1 MNENLPIGI
10 LPELHPD
17 VFPEVMVR
25 SNDDWSGLARNLMD
39 AGIFGASDVPDYVED
54 TRQVIFH
61 GLTAWCTRH
70 IKETD
75 YISLGF
81 MLKTVAELT
90 NEFSLVSEDEL
101 PKQKYVLL
109 LLCENSICC
118 HVEPVASIL
127 EKICPGLIA
136 TAFDTL
142 FRASLIANFVLLPQD
157 TLEIFALMNWEGDSS
172 VSDNEARQWLME
184 YHGEVND
191 DYLPSVIRKECGESV
206 CFGSTTTLS
215 LKRLIRLS
223 QSRDRRIAAIAGQIL
238 KLKGRIQNAKAKRAD
253 HDLCGIESLLD
264 AFRCIKPCT
273 IFFNEN
279 RLVYDAVSDDYQT
292 GMSADGTDFQG
303 YACIPDEVLEI
314 KRFFERL
321 ETLFDLIYAMGEMI
335 ELVTVQ

>member
-25 SNDDWSGLARNLMD
+25 SNDDWSDFARNLMD
-39 AGIFGASDVPDYVED
+39 AGIFDASDVPDYVED

-81 MLKTVAELT
+81 MLKTVTELT

-109 LLCENSICC
+109 LSYENSICC
-118 HVEPVASIL
+118 YVEPVASIL
-127 EKICPGLIA
+127 EKVCPGLIA

-142 FRASLIANFVLLPQD
+142 LRASLIANFVLLPQD

-172 VSDNEARQWLME
+172 VSDDEARQWLME
-184 YHGEVND
+184 SHGEVND

-206 CFGSTTTLS
+206 CFGRTMLP

-253 HDLCGIESLLD
+253 HDLCGIENLLD

-303 YACIPDEVLEI
+303 FACIPDEVLEI

>member
-70 IKETD
+70 IRETD
-75 YISLGF
+75 CISLGF
-81 MLKTVAELT
+81 MLKTVTELT
-90 NEFSLVSEDEL
+90 NEFSLVPEDEL
-101 PKQKYVLL
+101 PKQQYVLL
-109 LLCENSICC
+109 LSYENSICC
-118 HVEPVASIL
+118 YVEPVASIL
-127 EKICPGLIA
+127 EKVCPGLIA

-142 FRASLIANFVLLPQD
+142 LRASLIANFVLLPQD
-157 TLEIFALMNWEGDSS
+157 TLEIFALTNWEGDSS
-172 VSDNEARQWLME
+172 VSDDEARQWLME
-184 YHGEVND
+184 SHGEVND
-191 DYLPSVIRKECGESV
+191 NYLPSVIMKECGESV
-206 CFGSTTTLS
+206 CFGRTMLP

-223 QSRDRRIAAIAGQIL
+223 QSRDQRIAAIAGQIL
-238 KLKGRIQNAKAKRAD
+238 KLQGRIQNAKAKRAD
-253 HDLCGIESLLD
+253 HDLCGIENLLD
-264 AFRCIKPCT
+264 AFRCIRPCT

-279 RLVYDAVSDDYQT
+279 RLVYDAVSDDYQI

-303 YACIPDEVLEI
+303 FACIPDEVPEI

-321 ETLFDLIYAMGEMI
+321 ETLFDLIHAMGEMI